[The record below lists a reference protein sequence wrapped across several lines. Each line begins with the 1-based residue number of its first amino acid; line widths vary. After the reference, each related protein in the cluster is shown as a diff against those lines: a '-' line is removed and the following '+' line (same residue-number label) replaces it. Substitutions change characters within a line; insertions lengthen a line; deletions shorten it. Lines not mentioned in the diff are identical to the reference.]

1 MATDNK
7 GVMVYLPPDLEEVLE
22 KYCTENNI
30 TRKNRDGEPVPSMGT
45 GIVQYL
51 KSHLLGISLGN
62 VSSLGL
68 TRDEVLELIKD
79 SGTSNVSGDGL
90 SIDRVT
96 EIARS
101 EVELVTAPMFDDL
114 LNLQSQLAEVKNDCD
129 LTTEGIQRLIDEA
142 ISKMS
147 AGNTNK
153 PQQAAKKTASPAS
166 PDKEVLKMV
175 RRLENSPELMQAVTS
190 GIDQGLKGKEFCDY
204 LFSQGQGS
212 TGNTKPFDVSVAGRI
227 KRAIEYLNASD
238 SAAR

>member
-62 VSSLGL
+62 ISGTGL
-68 TRDEVLELIKD
+68 TRDEVLELIKN
-79 SGTSNVSGDGL
+79 SGTSNVPDDGL

-101 EVELVTAPMFDDL
+101 EVELVTAPIFDDL

-129 LTTEGIQRLIDEA
+129 LTTEGIQRLIDNA
-142 ISKMS
+142 IAKMS
-147 AGNTNK
+147 IGTNR
-153 PQQAAKKTASPAS
+153 KKSQKVASNNPS
-166 PDKEVLKMV
+166 E
-175 RRLENSPELMQAVTS
+175 
-190 GIDQGLKGKEFCDY
+190 GISIS
-204 LFSQGQGS
+204 LFSQRHGLEISRS
-212 TGNTKPFDVSVAGRI
+212 TPAGEV
-227 KRAIEYLNASD
+227 RAVLVEKGLDSDWQYDARNGRFNPIEYVNMANS
-238 SAAR
+238 